1 MATRDKPLKDLVGVW
16 PIFGYKFWIQILHLL
31 QISGENPLL
40 LGSQSIRSLSN
51 LLGVFLTKNQFFGFG
66 REKYEIS
73 VRFLIDAEFVE
84 PMPIRWTNS
93 RSPSQSFTASFLHI
107 SGMKSS
113 PCWSRCPSSSRTSP
127 SPLRSTIRKAVI
139 QRDHH
144 EHPIPT
150 LESITSPL
158 SRAAVH
164 DALADRRERPRR
176 GHREETEGGERERGV
191 CI

>member
-1 MATRDKPLKDLVGVW
+1 MSANVTHKFD
-16 PIFGYKFWIQILHLL
+16 IYKTCLGLL

-66 REKYEIS
+66 REKNPIS
-73 VRFLIDAEFVE
+73 GRFLIDAEFVE
-84 PMPIRWTNS
+84 PMPILSTNS
-93 RSPSQSFTASFLHI
+93 RSASQSFTASFLHTRRT
-107 SGMKSS
+107 KSS
-113 PCWSRCPSSSRTSP
+113 PCWTRCPSSSRTSP
-127 SPLRSTIRKAVI
+127 SPLRSIICKTVI
-139 QRDHH
+139 QRDYH

-150 LESITSPL
+150 LQSITSSF

-176 GHREETEGGERERGV
+176 GHREDTERGERERGS
-191 CI
+191 I